1 MNRIWGLD
9 ILRIISIAAVIV
21 IHTTQYLIR
30 IEVGT
35 YDWMV
40 LNVYD
45 SLARWAVPVF
55 VMISGVFFLDPAKP
69 QPLKKLFG
77 KKNPHILT
85 IIIFWG
91 FVYAALHHLPQTLN
105 LASLWKFFQTWILG
119 YYHMWFLYMILG
131 LYLVT
136 PILRCITASKQG
148 TLYFLL
154 LAGTLNCV
162 LPYLPDWGPFNLIGT
177 FAGKMEFNIPLGYSF
192 YFVLGY
198 WLQSED
204 IPKKIRIALYSLGGV
219 ATAGTILLTTLL
231 SIDAGSTDTSFYDNF
246 SPTVCL
252 ASIAIFVAFKHLRA
266 PKDSAAFKKKAIAV
280 LSKSTLGV
288 YMIHMI
294 VLDGLSDIGLSCFSF
309 NPALAVPATAIAAV
323 ALSYAIAV
331 IMTKIPLFNRYFV

>member
-9 ILRIISIAAVIV
+9 VLRIISIAAVIM
-21 IHTTQYLIR
+21 IHTTQYLIH

-40 LNVYD
+40 LNFYD

-55 VMISGVFFLDPAKP
+55 VMISGVLFLNPAKP
-69 QPLKKLFG
+69 QPLKKLFC
-77 KKNPHILT
+77 KNIPHIIA
-85 IIIFWG
+85 IILFWG
-91 FVYAALHHLPQTLN
+91 LVYAALHHPPKTIDLP
-105 LASLWKFFQTWILG
+105 SLWEFFQVWILG

-131 LYLVT
+131 LYIVV

-162 LPYLPDWGPFNLIGT
+162 IPYLPDWGPFTLMGA

-198 WLQSED
+198 WLYAND
-204 IPKKIRIALYSLGGV
+204 ITKKARIALYSLGGL
-219 ATAGTILLTTLL
+219 ATAATFALTTILSLKT
-231 SIDAGSTDTSFYDNF
+231 GSTDTSFYENF

-252 ASIAIFVAFKHLRA
+252 TSIALFLAFKHIDVTGRN
-266 PKDSAAFKKKAIAV
+266 KMSKKKAITA

-294 VLDGLSDIGLSCFSF
+294 VLDGLSDMGL
-309 NPALAVPATAIAAV
+309 AA
-323 ALSYAIAV
+323 SRS
-331 IMTKIPLFNRYFV
+331 IPSLPPPSRPSPLLWLPMP